1 MWFNAQF
8 FVDET
13 APEAAK
19 KLIERAM
26 LRAKRKIG
34 IASPAIPLVIA
45 AKT

>member
-19 KLIERAM
+19 KMIERAM
-26 LRAKRKIG
+26 LRAKRKSG
-34 IASPAIPLVIA
+34 IASSAIPLVIA
-45 AKT
+45 IKT